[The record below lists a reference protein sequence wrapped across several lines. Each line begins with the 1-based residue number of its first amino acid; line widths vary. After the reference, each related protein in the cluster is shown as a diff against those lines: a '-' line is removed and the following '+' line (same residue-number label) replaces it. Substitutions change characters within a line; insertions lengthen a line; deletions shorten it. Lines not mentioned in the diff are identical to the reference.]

1 MNLYLSDKLKEMRS
15 KKNISQEKLA
25 QYLNVSFQAVSK
37 WENDQCCP
45 DIEQL
50 PALAELFGVSIDALL
65 GRPDQSCAA
74 VPGLPWEDDET
85 VRIVVMQGHGLLA
98 HYPPAEKITFEFVGE
113 AVDVK
118 CALSLS
124 CGDVAGDV
132 KAEGSVSCGDVSGD
146 VQAEGTVNCGAV
158 GGDVE
163 AEGSVNCGDVAGSV
177 DAGGS
182 VTCEDVTGDVEA
194 EGSVTCGDVGGDVD
208 AGSTVSYKAE

>member
-1 MNLYLSDKLKEMRS
+1 MTLGNRIAAHRKEKGMT
-15 KKNISQEKLA
+15 QEKLA
-25 QYLNVSFQAVSK
+25 TALGITNQAVSK

-65 GRPDQSCAA
+65 GRPDKSCAA

-98 HYPPAEKITFEFVGE
+98 HYPPAEKISFEFVGE

-124 CGDVAGDV
+124 CGDVAGDI
-132 KAEGSVSCGDVSGD
+132 KAEGSVSCGDVSGN

-163 AEGSVNCGDVAGSV
+163 AEGSANCGDVAGNV

-194 EGSVTCGDVGGDVD
+194 GGSVTCGDVGGDVD
-208 AGSTVSYKAE
+208 AGGTFSWKVE